1 MGCRAVLQLT
11 AVKRARRNTM
21 TWQKNVMDEKEHF
34 LLLCI
39 NQFCYSTSVLK
50 RHHMY
55 FNRKHPLT
63 KIQTISSINM
73 LSQQKTLATK

>member
-21 TWQKNVMDEKEHF
+21 TWQKNAMDEKEHF
-34 LLLCI
+34 LLFCI
-39 NQFCYSTSVLK
+39 NLSIFCYSTSVLK
-50 RHHMY
+50 RHHMS

-63 KIQTISSINM
+63 KIQTISSISM
-73 LSQQKTLATK
+73 LS